1 MTERDIQ
8 RVRIYLRQDE
18 RWQGEARYLAILE
31 ELRRLGAT
39 GATVLHGLA
48 GFGPGHRVRPA
59 PPERP
64 DRRQPVV
71 IEWVDR
77 AERVTRLLPLLDELL
92 GDALV
97 TLEDVTVYRGRLR
110 TAGPFAAEQTVGDVM
125 RSPAPAVAPTA
136 SLREVVATMQAAGV
150 TLLPVQE
157 ADGRLAGVITAAD
170 LTRRL
175 GMRVPLSILARLTPT
190 EQEQALA
197 SLADHTAGDIM
208 RTDSGNVHVGA
219 AIPQAIISLIE
230 WGYDHLPVIDRTG
243 RLVGLIGQEEILGA
257 AVADATTNPR
267 DDLHDAEPPAGV
279 TPVLQPAV
287 TIRADQGLDRAL
299 AMLLTAP
306 EQRLLVVDAERVVGT
321 LDLGD
326 VLQGLTSAE
335 RTVVVDL
342 LRRSAPTAPRLPG
355 ATRRCADV
363 CAPAPPEALPTTS
376 LIDAARRLLDAQTDR
391 LAVVDAERRL
401 LGIIGRGG
409 LIRALLQQSEA
420 I

>member
-77 AERVTRLLPLLDELL
+77 AERVARLLPLLDELL

-110 TAGPFAAEQTVGDVM
+110 AAGPFAAEQTVGDVM
-125 RSPAPAVAPTA
+125 RRPAPAVAPTA

-157 ADGRLAGVITAAD
+157 VDGRLAGVITAAD

-197 SLADHTAGDIM
+197 SLADHTAGDVM

-257 AVADATTNPR
+257 AVADATTNACN
-267 DDLHDAEPPAGV
+267 DLHDAEPPAGV

-299 AMLLTAP
+299 AILLTAP